1 MAEKKKIIAV
11 GANPAWQKVLQFA
24 SMRYNAVNR
33 AERMWA
39 FASGKGINFV
49 RACNCWGV
57 ADAEVV
63 QFAGGDNGKL
73 LLDDLAKE
81 NLNCQTFSAG
91 VPTRCCTTLLSL
103 ADGAMT
109 EIIEPSQAPDRD
121 SENAALEY
129 IKAAALQADGGALCG
144 QLPSGMSAD
153 FYVKC
158 AEAFA
163 FQGKTVLIDSYKN
176 IADVLA
182 AGKNALLKI
191 NAEEVR
197 ALSGVDNVVEA
208 VKMLLNAYPLA
219 CIAITDGAEKAY
231 LGSRNGFYELNVPV
245 INEVVNPVGSGD
257 TVSAVFLSEYLAGVA
272 PELAL
277 ACGIAAASAN
287 CMSMKCGSFNRSD
300 AEELLKNICISK
312 LQ

>member
-33 AERMWA
+33 ADRMWA

-49 RACNCWGV
+49 RACNCWG
-57 ADAEVV
+57 AAHAEVV

-81 NLNCQTFSAG
+81 NLDCKTFPAA

-109 EIIEPSQAPDRD
+109 EIIEPSQAPGAE
-121 SENAALEY
+121 SEAAALEY
-129 IKAAALQADGGALCG
+129 IKTAALQVDGGALCG

-163 FQGKTVLIDSYKN
+163 HQGKPVLIDSYKN

-182 AGKNALLKI
+182 VGKNALLKI
-191 NAEEVR
+191 NAEEVQT
-197 ALSGVDNVVEA
+197 LSGVDNVVEA
-208 VKMLLNAYPLA
+208 VKMLLNAYPLN

-231 LGSRNGFYELNVPV
+231 LGSRNGFFELNVPA
-245 INEVVNPVGSGD
+245 IKEVVNPVGSGD
-257 TVSAVFLSEYLAGVA
+257 TVSAVFLSEYLAGTPA
-272 PELAL
+272 ETAF
-277 ACGIAAASAN
+277 AYGIAAASAN
-287 CMSMKCGSFNRSD
+287 CLSMKCGEYERSTAEKLFND
-300 AEELLKNICISK
+300 ICIK
-312 LQ
+312 RL

>member
-49 RACNCWGV
+49 RACHCWGV

-81 NLNCQTFSAG
+81 NLDCKTFPAA

-109 EIIEPSQAPDRD
+109 EIIEPSQAPGREAE
-121 SENAALEY
+121 SAALEY
-129 IKAAALQADGGALCG
+129 IKTAALQVDGGALCG

-158 AEAFA
+158 VEAFVQ
-163 FQGKTVLIDSYKN
+163 QGKTVLIDSYKN

-182 AGKNALLKI
+182 VGKNALLKI
-191 NAEEVR
+191 NAEEVQT
-197 ALSGVDNVVEA
+197 LSGVDNVVEA
-208 VKMLLNAYPLA
+208 VKMLLNAYPLT

-231 LGSRNGFYELNVPV
+231 LGSRNGFFELNVPA
-245 INEVVNPVGSGD
+245 IKEVVNPVGSGD
-257 TVSAVFLSEYLAGVA
+257 TVSAVFLSEYLAGTPA
-272 PELAL
+272 ETAF
-277 ACGIAAASAN
+277 AYGIAAASAN
-287 CMSMKCGSFNRSD
+287 CLSMKCGEYDRSTAEKLFND
-300 AEELLKNICISK
+300 ICIKK
-312 LQ
+312 L